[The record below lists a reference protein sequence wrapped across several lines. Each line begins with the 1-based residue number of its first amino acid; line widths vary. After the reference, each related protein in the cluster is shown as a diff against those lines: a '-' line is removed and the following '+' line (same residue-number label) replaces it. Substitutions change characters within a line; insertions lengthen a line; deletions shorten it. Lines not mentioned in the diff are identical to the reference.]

1 MKTLLLSEIFP
12 PKTGGSGRWF
22 WEIYRRLPRDQY
34 AVGAG
39 EHPRQ
44 EEFDRGH
51 DLNLV
56 RLPLALP
63 SWGICNLRGATG
75 YWHAIALVGQVAR
88 REKVEMIHCG
98 RSLPEGLMALA
109 LKWQCGIPY
118 LCYAHGEELEYAN
131 ASRELGWLQRR
142 VLGGALCIIA
152 NSKNT
157 RSNLIRDW
165 GLPAERVRLLYPGVD
180 TRRFMPAQGDPQVR
194 ADLGWGDR
202 PVVLTVGRLQ
212 KRKGHD
218 QLIAALP
225 RIRESVPDVLYAIVG
240 DGEERQHLQ
249 TLAAQLGVT
258 SSVRFMDE
266 LGDDALVR
274 CYQQCDL
281 FVLPNRQVGK
291 DFEGFGMVLLEA
303 QACGKPVVAGASGG
317 TAETMQAGETG
328 YVIPC
333 EQPDDLARTLAEL
346 LAAPERRRRMGT
358 AARDWVVR
366 NFEWSR
372 LSEQARHIF
381 ENLSREEPR
390 HSNAQVL
397 SCAPLKNIA
406 SRFHHRLRT

>member
-1 MKTLLLSEIFP
+1 MKALLLSEIFP

-34 AVGAG
+34 ALAVG

-44 EEFDRGH
+44 AEFDRSH
-51 DLNLV
+51 DLNLA

-63 SWGICNLRGATG
+63 SWGLCSFRGATG
-75 YWHAIALVGQVAR
+75 YWRALARVGQVAQ

-109 LKWQCGIPY
+109 LWWRRGIPY
-118 LCYAHGEELEYAN
+118 LCYAHGEELEYASS
-131 ASRELGWLQRR
+131 SRELGWLLRR
-142 VLGGALCIIA
+142 VLGGARCVIA

-157 RSNLIRDW
+157 RSILTRDW
-165 GLPAERVRLLYPGVD
+165 GMPSERMRLLYPGVE
-180 TRRFMPAQGDPQVR
+180 TNRFVPAGRDPRVR
-194 ADLGWGDR
+194 AELGWGDR

-225 RIRESVPDVLYAIVG
+225 RIRECVPDVLYAIVG
-240 DGEERQHLQ
+240 DGEEREHLQ
-249 TLAAQLGVT
+249 TLAAQFGVA
-258 SSVRFMDE
+258 SSVRFMGE
-266 LGDDALVR
+266 MCDDSLIR

-291 DFEGFGMVLLEA
+291 DIEGFGMVLLEA

-317 TAETMQAGETG
+317 TAETMQVGETG

-333 EQPDDLARTLAEL
+333 EHPHDLAETLKGL
-346 LAAPERRRRMGT
+346 LSAPEQRARMGS
-358 AARDWVVR
+358 AGRQWVAH

-372 LSEQARHIF
+372 LSEKAVDIF
-381 ENLSREEPR
+381 EEAARVEAPR
-390 HSNAQVL
+390 S
-397 SCAPLKNIA
+397 SCTTAELCA
-406 SRFHHRLRT
+406 AHELR